1 MAKELT
7 GQEVISELVTRLRTR
22 FTTSQFKE
30 VYKDKPVQGMVLPC
44 IFVESVNTVS
54 TAQIGRY
61 AMWDHSV
68 DVRCHPPKM
77 KNDIQ
82 TWARG
87 VAVMVIEAISRIQVS
102 GQQVKATRME
112 WRVVDDV
119 LHVTARY
126 SYRVLQTGDVIPD
139 MQTLTYGQKIKE

>member
-7 GQEVISELVTRLRTR
+7 GHEVISEIVTRLRTR
-22 FTTSQFKE
+22 FPTTQFKE
-30 VYKDKPVQGMVLPC
+30 VYQDKPVQGMVLPC

-54 TAQIGRY
+54 IAQIGRY
-61 AMWDHSV
+61 ALWEYSV

-87 VAVMVIEAISRIQVS
+87 VAVMVLETISRIQIS
-102 GQQVKATRME
+102 GQQVKATRIE

-126 SYRVLQTGDVIPD
+126 AYRVLQTGDVIPD

>member
-22 FTTSQFKE
+22 FTTNQFKE

-54 TAQIGRY
+54 IAQIGRY
-61 AMWDHSV
+61 ALWEYSV
-68 DVRCHPPKM
+68 DVRCHPLKM

-87 VAVMVIEAISRIQVS
+87 VAVMVVESISRIQIS
-102 GQQVKATRME
+102 GQQVKATRIE

-126 SYRVLQTGDVIPD
+126 AYRVLQTGDVLPD

>member
-7 GQEVISELVTRLRTR
+7 GQEVISEIVTRLRTR
-22 FTTSQFKE
+22 FTTNQFKE

-54 TAQIGRY
+54 IAQIGRY
-61 AMWDHSV
+61 ALWEYSV

-87 VAVMVIEAISRIQVS
+87 VAVMVLESISRIQIS
-102 GQQVKATRME
+102 GQQVKATRIE

-126 SYRVLQTGDVIPD
+126 AYRVLQTGDVLPG

>member
-7 GQEVISELVTRLRTR
+7 GQEVISEIVTRLRTR
-22 FTTSQFKE
+22 FTTNQFKE

-54 TAQIGRY
+54 IAQIGRY
-61 AMWDHSV
+61 ALWEYSV

-87 VAVMVIEAISRIQVS
+87 IAVMVLEAISRIQIS

-126 SYRVLQTGDVIPD
+126 SYRVLQTGDDLPD
-139 MQTLTYGQKIKE
+139 MRTLTTGQKIKK

>member
-22 FTTSQFKE
+22 FTTNQFKE

-54 TAQIGRY
+54 TAQIGSY
-61 AMWDHSV
+61 AQWDHSV
-68 DVRCHPPKM
+68 DVRCHPSKM

-87 VAVMVIEAISRIQVS
+87 VAVMVLEAISRIQVS
-102 GQQVKATRME
+102 GQQVKATRVE

-126 SYRVLQTGDVIPD
+126 SYRVLQTGDVVPD

>member
-1 MAKELT
+1 MATELT
-7 GQEVISELVTRLRTR
+7 GQEVISELVTRLRAR
-22 FTTSQFKE
+22 FTTAQFKE
-30 VYKDKPVQGMVLPC
+30 IYKDKPVQGMELPC

-68 DVRCHPPKM
+68 DIRCHSVKR
-77 KNDIQ
+77 KTDIQ

-87 VAVMVIEAISRIQVS
+87 VAVMVLEAVSRIYVS

-126 SYRVLQTGDVIPD
+126 SYRVLQTGDKLPD
-139 MQTLTYGQKIKE
+139 MRTLTTGQKIKE

>member
-7 GQEVISELVTRLRTR
+7 GQEVISELVTRLRAR
-22 FTTSQFKE
+22 FTTNQFKE

-54 TAQIGRY
+54 IAQIGRY
-61 AMWDHSV
+61 ALWEYSV

-87 VAVMVIEAISRIQVS
+87 VAVMVLETISRIQIS
-102 GQQVKATRME
+102 GQQVKATRIE

-126 SYRVLQTGDVIPD
+126 AYRVLQTGDVLPD
-139 MQTLTYGQKIKE
+139 MQTLAYGQKIKE

>member
-22 FTTSQFKE
+22 FTTNQFKE

-77 KNDIQ
+77 KNDTQ

-87 VAVMVIEAISRIQVS
+87 VAVMVLEAISKIQVS

>member
-22 FTTSQFKE
+22 FTTNQFKE

-68 DVRCHPPKM
+68 DVRCHPAKM

-87 VAVMVIEAISRIQVS
+87 VAVMVLEAISRIQVS

-126 SYRVLQTGDVIPD
+126 SYRVLQTGDVTPD

>member
-22 FTTSQFKE
+22 FTTNQFKE

-77 KNDIQ
+77 KTDIQ
-82 TWARG
+82 PWARG
-87 VAVMVIEAISRIQVS
+87 VAIMVLEAISRIQVS

>member
-7 GQEVISELVTRLRTR
+7 GQEVISALVTRLRAR
-22 FTTSQFKE
+22 FTTNQFKE
-30 VYKDKPVQGMVLPC
+30 VYKDKPVQGMELPC

-54 TAQIGRY
+54 IAQIGRY
-61 AMWDHSV
+61 ALWEYSV

-87 VAVMVIEAISRIQVS
+87 VAVMVLETISRIQIS
-102 GQQVKATRME
+102 GQQVKATRIE

-119 LHVTARY
+119 LHVTSRY
-126 SYRVLQTGDVIPD
+126 AYRVLQTGDVIPD

>member
-7 GQEVISELVTRLRTR
+7 GQEVISEIVTRLRTR
-22 FTTSQFKE
+22 FTTDQFKE
-30 VYKDKPVQGMVLPC
+30 VYKDKPVQGMALPC
-44 IFVESVNTVS
+44 IFVESVNIVS
-54 TAQIGRY
+54 IAQIGRY
-61 AMWDHSV
+61 AQWEYSV
-68 DVRCHPPKM
+68 DVRCQPPKM

-87 VAVMVIEAISRIQVS
+87 VAVMVLEAISRIQIS
-102 GQQVKATRME
+102 GQQVMATRIE

-126 SYRVLQTGDVIPD
+126 AYRVLQTGDVLPG

>member
-7 GQEVISELVTRLRTR
+7 GQEVISEIVTRLRTR
-22 FTTSQFKE
+22 FTTNQFKE

-54 TAQIGRY
+54 IAQIGRY
-61 AMWDHSV
+61 ALWEYSV

-87 VAVMVIEAISRIQVS
+87 VAVMVLEAISRIQIS
-102 GQQVKATRME
+102 GQQVKATRIE

-126 SYRVLQTGDVIPD
+126 AYRVLQTGDVLPG

>member
-22 FTTSQFKE
+22 FTTNQFKE

-68 DVRCHPPKM
+68 DVRCHPRKM
-77 KNDIQ
+77 QNDMQ

-87 VAVMVIEAISRIQVS
+87 IAVMGLEASSRI
-102 GQQVKATRME
+102 
-112 WRVVDDV
+112 
-119 LHVTARY
+119 
-126 SYRVLQTGDVIPD
+126 
-139 MQTLTYGQKIKE
+139 

>member
-7 GQEVISELVTRLRTR
+7 GQEVISEIVTRLRTR
-22 FTTSQFKE
+22 FTTNQFKE

-54 TAQIGRY
+54 IAQIGRY
-61 AMWDHSV
+61 ALWEYSV

-77 KNDIQ
+77 KNDTQ

-87 VAVMVIEAISRIQVS
+87 VAVMVLEAISRIQIS
-102 GQQVKATRME
+102 GQQVKATRIE

-126 SYRVLQTGDVIPD
+126 AYRVLQTGDVIPD

>member
-7 GQEVISELVTRLRTR
+7 GQEVVSEIATRLRAR
-22 FTTSQFKE
+22 FTTRQFKE
-30 VYKDKPVQGMVLPC
+30 VYKDKPIQGMVLPC
-44 IFVESVNTVS
+44 IFIESVNTVS

-68 DVRCHPPKM
+68 DIRCHPLKM
-77 KNDIQ
+77 RNDIQ

-87 VAVMVIEAISRIQVS
+87 IAVVILETVSRIQVS

-119 LHVTARY
+119 LHVMARY
-126 SYRVLQTGDVIPD
+126 SYRVLQTGDVLPD

>member
-1 MAKELT
+1 MANELT
-7 GQEVISELVTRLRTR
+7 GQEVISELVTRLRAR
-22 FTTSQFKE
+22 FTTNQFKE
-30 VYKDKPVQGMVLPC
+30 VYKDKPIQGMVLPC

-54 TAQIGRY
+54 TTQIGRY

-87 VAVMVIEAISRIQVS
+87 VAVMVLETISRIQIS
-102 GQQVKATRME
+102 GQQVKATRIE
-112 WRVVDDV
+112 WRVVDNV

-126 SYRVLQTGDVIPD
+126 AYRVLQTGDDLPD
-139 MQTLTYGQKIKE
+139 MRTLTTGQKIKK

>member
-7 GQEVISELVTRLRTR
+7 GQEVISEIVTRLRTR
-22 FTTSQFKE
+22 FTTDQFKE

-54 TAQIGRY
+54 IAQIGRY
-61 AMWDHSV
+61 ALWEYSV

-87 VAVMVIEAISRIQVS
+87 VAVMVLETISRIQIS
-102 GQQVKATRME
+102 GQQVKATRIE

-126 SYRVLQTGDVIPD
+126 SYRVLQTGDDIPD
-139 MQTLTYGQKIKE
+139 MRTLTTGQKIKE

>member
-1 MAKELT
+1 
-7 GQEVISELVTRLRTR
+7 
-22 FTTSQFKE
+22 
-30 VYKDKPVQGMVLPC
+30 MVLPC

-87 VAVMVIEAISRIQVS
+87 VAVMVLEAISRIQVS

>member
-7 GQEVISELVTRLRTR
+7 GQEVISEIVTRLRTR
-22 FTTSQFKE
+22 FTTNQFKE

-54 TAQIGRY
+54 IAQIGRY
-61 AMWDHSV
+61 ALWEYSV

-87 VAVMVIEAISRIQVS
+87 VAVMVLEAISRIQIR
-102 GQQVKATRME
+102 GQQVKATRIE

-126 SYRVLQTGDVIPD
+126 AYRVLQTGDVIPD

>member
-7 GQEVISELVTRLRTR
+7 GQEVVSELVTRLRTR
-22 FTTSQFKE
+22 FTTNQFRE

-44 IFVESVNTVS
+44 IFVESVNTVF
-54 TAQIGRY
+54 TAQLGRY
-61 AMWDHSV
+61 SMWDHSV
-68 DVRCHPPKM
+68 DIRCHPPKL
-77 KNDIQ
+77 KNARQ

-87 VAVMVIEAISRIQVS
+87 VAVMIIEAVSRIQVS

-126 SYRVLQTGDVIPD
+126 SDRVLQTGDVIPD
-139 MQTLTYGQKIKE
+139 MQTLSYGQKIQE

>member
-7 GQEVISELVTRLRTR
+7 GQEVISEIVTRLRTR
-22 FTTSQFKE
+22 FTTNQFKE

-54 TAQIGRY
+54 IAQIGRY
-61 AMWDHSV
+61 ALWEYSV

-87 VAVMVIEAISRIQVS
+87 VAVMVLESISRIRIS
-102 GQQVKATRME
+102 GQQVKATRIE
-112 WRVVDDV
+112 WLFYTLAQSVQIKSRQSRV
-119 LHVTARY
+119 
-126 SYRVLQTGDVIPD
+126 
-139 MQTLTYGQKIKE
+139 

>member
-7 GQEVISELVTRLRTR
+7 GQEVISEIVARLRTR
-22 FTTSQFKE
+22 FTTNQFKE

-54 TAQIGRY
+54 IAQIGRY
-61 AMWDHSV
+61 ALWEYSV

-87 VAVMVIEAISRIQVS
+87 VAVMVLEAISRIQIS
-102 GQQVKATRME
+102 GQQVKATRIE

-126 SYRVLQTGDVIPD
+126 AYRVLQTGDVLPG

>member
-1 MAKELT
+1 MTKELT

-22 FTTSQFKE
+22 FTTNQFKE

-77 KNDIQ
+77 KNDTQ

-87 VAVMVIEAISRIQVS
+87 VAVMVLEAISRIQVS

>member
-22 FTTSQFKE
+22 FTTNQFKE

-61 AMWDHSV
+61 AMWEHSV
-68 DVRCHPPKM
+68 DVRCHPRKM
-77 KNDIQ
+77 QNDIQ

-87 VAVMVIEAISRIQVS
+87 IAVMVLEAISRIQIS

>member
-7 GQEVISELVTRLRTR
+7 GQEVVSEIATRLRAR

-30 VYKDKPVQGMVLPC
+30 VYKDKPIQGMVLPC
-44 IFVESVNTVS
+44 IFIESVNTVS

-68 DVRCHPPKM
+68 DIRCHPPKM
-77 KNDIQ
+77 RNDTQ

-87 VAVMVIEAISRIQVS
+87 IAVVVLETVSRIQVS

-119 LHVTARY
+119 LHVMARY
-126 SYRVLQTGDVIPD
+126 SYRVLQTGDVLPD

>member
-7 GQEVISELVTRLRTR
+7 GQEVISEIVTRLRTR
-22 FTTSQFKE
+22 FTTNQFKE

-54 TAQIGRY
+54 IAQIGRY
-61 AMWDHSV
+61 ALWEYSV

-87 VAVMVIEAISRIQVS
+87 VAVMVLEAISRIQIS
-102 GQQVKATRME
+102 GQQVKATRIE

-126 SYRVLQTGDVIPD
+126 AYRVLQTGDVIPD
-139 MQTLTYGQKIKE
+139 MQTLAYGQKIKE

>member
-22 FTTSQFKE
+22 FTTNQFKE

-54 TAQIGRY
+54 IAQIGRY
-61 AMWDHSV
+61 ALWEYSV

-87 VAVMVIEAISRIQVS
+87 VAVMVLEAISRIQIS
-102 GQQVKATRME
+102 GQQVKATRIE

-126 SYRVLQTGDVIPD
+126 AYRVLQTGDVLPG

>member
-7 GQEVISELVTRLRTR
+7 GQEVRSVDVSRLRSRITPNE
-22 FTTSQFKE
+22 FKE
-30 VYKDKPVQGMVLPC
+30 VFKDKPVQGMVLPC

-87 VAVMVIEAISRIQVS
+87 VAVMVLEAISRIQVS

>member
-7 GQEVISELVTRLRTR
+7 GQEVISELVTRLRAR
-22 FTTSQFKE
+22 FTTNQFKE

-54 TAQIGRY
+54 TSQIGRY

-77 KNDIQ
+77 KKDIQ

-87 VAVMVIEAISRIQVS
+87 VAVMVLEAISRIQVS

>member
-22 FTTSQFKE
+22 FTTNQFKE

-77 KNDIQ
+77 KNDTQ

-87 VAVMVIEAISRIQVS
+87 VAVMVLEAISRIQVS

>member
-1 MAKELT
+1 MANELT
-7 GQEVISELVTRLRTR
+7 GQEVISELVSRLRAR
-22 FTTSQFKE
+22 FSTTQFKE
-30 VYKDKPVQGMVLPC
+30 IYKDKPVQGMELPC

-54 TAQIGRY
+54 TAQIGKY

-68 DVRCHPPKM
+68 DIRCHPTKM
-77 KNDIQ
+77 KNNIQ

-87 VAVMVIEAISRIQVS
+87 VAVMVMEAVSRIQVS
-102 GQQVKATRME
+102 GQQVKATRFE

-119 LHVTARY
+119 LHVSASY
-126 SYRVLQTGDVIPD
+126 SYRVLQTGDSLPD

>member
-7 GQEVISELVTRLRTR
+7 GQEVISEIVTRLRTR
-22 FTTSQFKE
+22 FTTNQFKE

-54 TAQIGRY
+54 IAQIGRY
-61 AMWDHSV
+61 ALWEYSV

-87 VAVMVIEAISRIQVS
+87 VAVMVLEAISRIQIS
-102 GQQVKATRME
+102 GQQVKATRTE

-126 SYRVLQTGDVIPD
+126 AYRVLQTGDVLPG